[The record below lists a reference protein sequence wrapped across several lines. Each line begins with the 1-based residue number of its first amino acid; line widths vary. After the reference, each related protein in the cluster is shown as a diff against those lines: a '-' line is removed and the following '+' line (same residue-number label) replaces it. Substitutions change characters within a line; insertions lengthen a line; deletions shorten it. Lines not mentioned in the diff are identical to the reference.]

1 MKTSIL
7 IAGSLVL
14 SLLGTGCATKK
25 YVAKSIA
32 PVEQRVTTA
41 EAKNTEQ
48 DTKITANASQIDAV
62 DKDLSR
68 TKERLTD
75 TDAKAVAAGT
85 AAAAADAKASAAASA
100 AMAADAKGQQGLEA
114 GTTAAKNVDTL
125 REDVRNGKFKMT
137 KSDTVLFGFN
147 RKSLSDE
154 AKAQL
159 DSFVQSLDGINRY
172 VVEIQGFT
180 DKTGSAVYNDELSQ
194 ERAQAVARY
203 LASHKVPLRNITLL
217 GTGVA
222 DGDQKTREERAHG
235 RKVDVRIYVPE
246 I

>member
-1 MKTSIL
+1 MKTTM
-7 IAGSLVL
+7 IAAGLAL
-14 SLLGTGCATKK
+14 SVLGTGCATKK

-32 PVEQRVTTA
+32 PVEQRVTGV
-41 EAKNTEQ
+41 EGKNTEQ
-48 DTKITANASQIDAV
+48 DTKIAANATQIDSV

-68 TKERLTD
+68 TKEHLTD
-75 TDAKAVAAGT
+75 TDAKVSAAAA
-85 AAAAADAKASAAASA
+85 AAAAADAKAAAAANA
-100 AMAADAKGQQGLEA
+100 AMTADSKGQKGIET
-114 GTTAAKNVDTL
+114 GTMAAKSVDTL

-147 RKSLSDE
+147 RKNLSDE

-159 DSFVQSLDGINRY
+159 DTFVQSLDGLSRY
-172 VVEIQGFT
+172 IVEIQGFT
-180 DKTGSAVYNDELSQ
+180 DKTGSPVYNDMLSQ
-194 ERAQAVARY
+194 ERAEAVARY
-203 LASHKVPLRNITLL
+203 LATHKVPLRNITMM

-222 DGDQKTREERAHG
+222 EGEQKTRDERAQG

>member
-1 MKTSIL
+1 MKTTIL
-7 IAGSLVL
+7 IAGGLAL

-25 YVAKSIA
+25 YVAKTIA
-32 PVEQRVTTA
+32 PVEQRVTSV
-41 EAKNTEQ
+41 EGKNTEQ
-48 DTKITANASQIDAV
+48 DTKIASNATQIDAV

-68 TKERLTD
+68 TKERLND
-75 TDAKAVAAGT
+75 VDAKNAA
-85 AAAAADAKASAAASA
+85 AAAAADAKATAATNA
-100 AMAADAKGQQGLEA
+100 AMQADAKGQKGIET
-114 GTTAAKNVDTL
+114 GTMAAKSVDTL

-147 RKSLSDE
+147 RKTLSDE

-159 DSFVQSLDGINRY
+159 DSFLQSLDGLSRY

-180 DKTGSAVYNDELSQ
+180 DKTGSPVYNDALSQ
-194 ERAQAVARY
+194 ERAEAVARY
-203 LASHKVPLRNITLL
+203 LASHKVPLRNITML

-222 DGDQKTREERAHG
+222 EGEQKTRDERAQD
-235 RKVDVRIYVPE
+235 RKVDVRIFVPE

>member
-1 MKTSIL
+1 MKTTIL
-7 IAGSLVL
+7 IVGGLAL

-25 YVAKSIA
+25 YVAKTIA
-32 PVEQRVTTA
+32 PVEQRVTSV
-41 EAKNTEQ
+41 EGKNTEQ
-48 DTKITANASQIDAV
+48 DTKIAANATQIDAV

-68 TKERLTD
+68 TKEHLND
-75 TDAKAVAAGT
+75 VDAKAAA
-85 AAAAADAKASAAASA
+85 AVAAADAKASAAANA
-100 AMAADAKGQQGLEA
+100 AMQADAKGQKGIET
-114 GTTAAKNVDTL
+114 GTMAAKSVDTL

-147 RKSLSDE
+147 RKTLSDE

-159 DSFVQSLDGINRY
+159 DTFVQSLDGLSRY

-194 ERAQAVARY
+194 ERAEAVARY
-203 LASHKVPLRNITLL
+203 LASHKVPLRNITML
-217 GTGVA
+217 GSGVA
-222 DGDQKTREERAHG
+222 EGEQKTRDERAQE
-235 RKVDVRIYVPE
+235 RKVDVRIFVPE

>member
-7 IAGSLVL
+7 IAGSLAL

-32 PVEQRVTTA
+32 PVEQRVSTA

-48 DTKITANASQIDAV
+48 DTKITANTTQIDSV

-75 TDAKAVAAGT
+75 TDAKAVAAAS
-85 AAAAADAKASAAASA
+85 AAAAADAKAAAAASA
-100 AMAADAKGQQGLEA
+100 ASAADAKGQQGIEV
-114 GTTAAKNVDTL
+114 GTTAAKNVDML

-147 RKSLSDE
+147 RKTLSDE

-159 DSFVQSLDGINRY
+159 DSFVQSLDGVNRY

-180 DKTGSAVYNDELSQ
+180 DKTGSAIYNDELSQ

-203 LASHKVPLRNITLL
+203 LASHKVPLRNITML

-222 DGDQKTREERAHG
+222 EGDQKTRAERAQG